1 MTEMLKSSYKTLEY
15 EKVIE
20 KLSEHTVSKLGREKI
35 RKIKPSSKKD
45 VIIEKLEETED
56 VALLIRLSGGIPL
69 AQFEDIRPHLKRV
82 RVQGMLN
89 GKEIAEIGRMLKTLR
104 EIKTFFEKR
113 EEEAIP
119 LKQLYSKVNE
129 LQTFTKLERKIFSIV
144 NESGYVMDD
153 ASAKLKGL
161 RDGIKQTEGQ
171 ARQKLES
178 IVKGSQSRFLTDSLI
193 TMRNDRYVIPVKAEN
208 RSTFGGVVHDQ
219 SSTGQTLFIE
229 PQSVVDL
236 NNRLRQY
243 QVEAKYEVNR
253 ILQELT
259 IEIEPFREDLKEHL
273 HLLIDLDVI
282 QAKGRFAK
290 TIEAVKPRVSSEN
303 HVELYQARHPLL
315 LEDEVVAND
324 IIIGEEYKTMIVT
337 GPNTGGKTVAL
348 KTLGL
353 LQLMGQSGLFIPAEE
368 GSTMG
373 IFNNVYADIG
383 DEQSIEQ
390 SLSTFSSHL
399 TTIVNILKQMDD
411 KSLVLLD
418 ELGAGTDPQ
427 EGAALAIALLDAIAQ
442 HGSYVMITSHYPE
455 LKAYGYNRPETI
467 NASMEF
473 DVDTLSPTYRLLI
486 GIPGRSNAFEIAKRL
501 GLDSMVIDSAKQLM
515 SGESQSVDQMIEDLE
530 SKRREAETGA
540 KKVSEELK
548 DASRIHKELKTEY
561 DAYKDEKERLLK
573 KAEKEANNY
582 LNKKKE
588 EADAIIDDLRKKQ
601 LEGRMNEPLK
611 EHEFIDAQTRLSHLK
626 VEEENLKKNKVLK
639 KQKQEKSLKV
649 GSSVEVQSFGQRGTV
664 IEKADDKHWVVQM
677 GMLKMKLP
685 ESDLVQVKQEKEP
698 ERRVSVRRSSSA
710 GVSTEIDVRGER
722 VEEAVNKVDQYLDQ
736 ALLANYPK
744 VTIIHGMG
752 TGAVRKG
759 VHAYL
764 KKHSQVKNY
773 SDAPANQGGNGA
785 TIVTFK

>member
-639 KQKQEKSLKV
+639 KQKQEKSLKA